1 MKTAS
6 DIPQIHGSPQN
17 PVFNWVHKAWLFVK
31 VKPLGALG
39 AVILLLM
46 IAAAVFADQ
55 IAARDPLLQDI
66 PNRLRSPGSEFLFGT
81 DRFGRDMFSR
91 VIYGTRV
98 SLYVGLISVAVSTA
112 AGGLIG
118 IASGYLG
125 GKPDLL
131 MQRVVDALMAFP
143 TLVMAL
149 IIVAAFGS
157 SISNV
162 IIAIV
167 VALTPRMVRI
177 SRAQALS
184 VREEL
189 YIVASQSIGV
199 KPFRVMIRH
208 ILPNSLAPI
217 IVLATGYLAEAV
229 IAEAALSFLGL
240 GVPPPDPSWGRMLQE
255 GAREYLERAPW
266 LTVFP
271 GIALSLAVFGFTLFG
286 DALRDVLDPRLST
299 FSGK

>member
-6 DIPQIHGSPQN
+6 DIPQIHGSPQR
-17 PVFNWVHKAWLFVK
+17 PVLNWVHKAWLFVK
-31 VKPLGALG
+31 AKPLGALG

-46 IAAAVFADQ
+46 IASAVFADQ

-98 SLYVGLISVAVSTA
+98 SLYVGLISVGVSTA

-189 YIVASQSIGV
+189 YITASQSIGV

-266 LTVFP
+266 LTIFP

>member
-17 PVFNWVHKAWLFVK
+17 PVLNWVHKAWLFVK
-31 VKPLGALG
+31 AKPLGALG

-46 IAAAVFADQ
+46 IASAVFADQ
-55 IAARDPLLQDI
+55 IATRDPLLQDI

>member
-6 DIPQIHGSPQN
+6 DIPQIHGSPQR
-17 PVFNWVHKAWLFVK
+17 PVLSWVHKAWLFVK
-31 VKPLGALG
+31 AKPLGALG

-46 IAAAVFADQ
+46 IASAVFADQ

-189 YIVASQSIGV
+189 YITASQSIGV

-266 LTVFP
+266 LTIFP

>member
-1 MKTAS
+1 MKTTS
-6 DIPQIHGSPQN
+6 DIHQIHETPLTSLLR
-17 PVFNWVHKAWLFVK
+17 WAHKAWLFVK
-31 VKPLGALG
+31 AKPLGALG
-39 AVILLLM
+39 GVVLLLM
-46 IAAAVFADQ
+46 IATALFADQ

-98 SLYVGLISVAVSTA
+98 SLYVGLVSVAFSTA

-255 GAREYLERAPW
+255 GAREYLETAPW

>member
-1 MKTAS
+1 
-6 DIPQIHGSPQN
+6 
-17 PVFNWVHKAWLFVK
+17 
-31 VKPLGALG
+31 
-39 AVILLLM
+39 
-46 IAAAVFADQ
+46 
-55 IAARDPLLQDI
+55 
-66 PNRLRSPGSEFLFGT
+66 
-81 DRFGRDMFSR
+81 MFSR
-91 VIYGTRV
+91 VIHGTRV
-98 SLYVGLISVAVSTA
+98 SLYVGLISVAFSTV

-167 VALTPRMVRI
+167 AALTPRMVRI

-189 YIVASQSIGV
+189 YIVASQSIGI

-255 GAREYLERAPW
+255 GAPRISRDSALAHHLPRHSIE
-266 LTVFP
+266 P
-271 GIALSLAVFGFTLFG
+271 GCIRFHPLRRCPARRSGSQAVHLQ
-286 DALRDVLDPRLST
+286 R
-299 FSGK
+299 

>member
-1 MKTAS
+1 MKKAS
-6 DIPQIHGSPQN
+6 DIPQIHGRPQN
-17 PVFNWVHKAWLFVK
+17 PVFNWAHKAWLFVK
-31 VKPLGALG
+31 AKPLGALG

-46 IAAAVFADQ
+46 IASAVFADQ

-266 LTVFP
+266 LTIFP

>member
-1 MKTAS
+1 MKTTS
-6 DIPQIHGSPQN
+6 DISQLHEPPLT
-17 PVFNWVHKAWLFVK
+17 PLLRWAHKAWLFVK
-31 VKPLGALG
+31 AKPLGALG
-39 AVILLLM
+39 AVILLMM
-46 IAAAVFADQ
+46 IAVAVFADQ

-66 PNRLRSPGSEFLFGT
+66 PNRLRSPGGEFLFGT

-91 VIYGTRV
+91 VIHGTRV
-98 SLYVGLISVAVSTA
+98 SLYVGLVSVAVSTA

-157 SISNV
+157 STSNV

-167 VALTPRMVRI
+167 VALTPRMARI

-199 KPFRVMIRH
+199 KPLRIMLRH

-255 GAREYLERAPW
+255 GAREYLEIAPW

-299 FSGK
+299 FSSK

>member
-1 MKTAS
+1 MNTTPDIRQRREPPNPAS
-6 DIPQIHGSPQN
+6 A
-17 PVFNWVHKAWLFVK
+17 WAHKAWLFVK
-31 VKPLGALG
+31 AKPLGALG

-46 IAAAVFADQ
+46 IASAVFADQ

-199 KPFRVMIRH
+199 KPLRVMIRH

-266 LTVFP
+266 LTIFP

>member
-6 DIPQIHGSPQN
+6 NTPRLHGPSPSHA
-17 PVFNWVHKAWLFVK
+17 FNWAHKAWLFVK
-31 VKPLGALG
+31 AKPLGALG

-98 SLYVGLISVAVSTA
+98 SLYVGLVSVAVSTA

>member
-1 MKTAS
+1 M
-6 DIPQIHGSPQN
+6 
-17 PVFNWVHKAWLFVK
+17 
-31 VKPLGALG
+31 
-39 AVILLLM
+39 LM
-46 IAAAVFADQ
+46 IVSALFADQ
-55 IAARDPLLQDI
+55 IAARDPLMQDI
-66 PNRLRSPGSEFLFGT
+66 PNRLKSPGSEFLFGT

-98 SLYVGLISVAVSTA
+98 SLYVGLISVAFSTA
-112 AGGLIG
+112 VGGLIG

-157 SISNV
+157 SIPNV

-189 YIVASQSIGV
+189 YIVASQSIGL
-199 KPFRVMIRH
+199 KPLRVMIRH

-229 IAEAALSFLGL
+229 VAEAALSFLGL

-255 GAREYLERAPW
+255 GAREYLEIAPW
-266 LTVFP
+266 LTIFP

-299 FSGK
+299 FSGR

>member
-1 MKTAS
+1 MKTTS
-6 DIPQIHGSPQN
+6 DIPQLHESPLT
-17 PVFNWVHKAWLFVK
+17 PLFRWAHKAWLFVK
-31 VKPLGALG
+31 AKPLGALG
-39 AVILLLM
+39 GVVLLLM
-46 IAAAVFADQ
+46 IATAIFADQ

-91 VIYGTRV
+91 VIHGTRV
-98 SLYVGLISVAVSTA
+98 SLYVGLVSVAFSTA

-167 VALTPRMVRI
+167 AALTPRMVRI

-189 YIVASQSIGV
+189 YIVASQSIGI

-255 GAREYLERAPW
+255 GAREYLETAPW
-266 LTVFP
+266 LTIFP

-299 FSGK
+299 FSGR

>member
-1 MKTAS
+1 M
-6 DIPQIHGSPQN
+6 
-17 PVFNWVHKAWLFVK
+17 
-31 VKPLGALG
+31 
-39 AVILLLM
+39 LM
-46 IAAAVFADQ
+46 IATALFADQ

-98 SLYVGLISVAVSTA
+98 SLYVGLVSVAFSTA

-199 KPFRVMIRH
+199 KPFRIMIRH

-255 GAREYLERAPW
+255 GAREYLETAPWRALSLAAPW
-266 LTVFP
+266 LTDPLPRHSIEP
-271 GIALSLAVFGFTLFG
+271 GRVRLHPLRRRPARRSGPQAVHVQRQVGGLATTSLPQL
-286 DALRDVLDPRLST
+286 
-299 FSGK
+299 

>member
-6 DIPQIHGSPQN
+6 DIPQIHGPSPN
-17 PVFNWVHKAWLFVK
+17 PVFNWAHKAWLFVK
-31 VKPLGALG
+31 AKPLGALG

-46 IAAAVFADQ
+46 IASAVFADQ
-55 IAARDPLLQDI
+55 IAARDPLIQDI

-98 SLYVGLISVAVSTA
+98 SLYVGLVSVAFSTA

-255 GAREYLERAPW
+255 GAREYLEIAPW
-266 LTVFP
+266 LTIFP

>member
-17 PVFNWVHKAWLFVK
+17 PVFNWAHKAWLFVK
-31 VKPLGALG
+31 AKPLGALG

-46 IAAAVFADQ
+46 IASAVFADQ

-98 SLYVGLISVAVSTA
+98 SLYVGLISVGVSTA

-189 YIVASQSIGV
+189 YITASQSIGV

-266 LTVFP
+266 LTIFP